1 MTAADR
7 VSARPARNAEAERA
21 RWVTLLVFATQ
32 ALLFASWTAH
42 IPLVKARLG
51 LSDGDLGLSLFGAPI
66 GSIAA
71 TLLASWLLP
80 RLGSKRMIQILLV
93 GYGATAWTV
102 GVAGSGGQLF
112 AALLIWGFFQ
122 GSLDV
127 SMNAQAVF
135 VERAVRRPIM
145 SSFHGTWSIGA
156 FVGASLGAVAV
167 SLGVSLTLQMIVVAV
182 VIVVGVG
189 WASRVLLPDPP
200 HDHPDGGRP
209 SAKAAWLHPVV
220 IALGLI
226 VLASMLCEGSM
237 ADWSAVYLHDSLG
250 TSPGFAALGY
260 AAFSSTMVVQ
270 RLLGDRVLAR
280 LAPRTILPILALIST
295 VGVGTALI
303 VGNPV
308 VSLVGFA
315 SLGLGLALVVPAA
328 FSASGRL
335 PGIHPGTAVAAV
347 SAIGWVGFVAGPPL
361 IGKLADAVTLPVAL
375 GVVPILTAVIAIAVR
390 SSSAFGVAPIRE
402 EVAPLSP

>member
-1 MTAADR
+1 MTATDTAL
-7 VSARPARNAEAERA
+7 RPARNARAERA

-42 IPLVKARLG
+42 IPLVKASLG
-51 LSDGDLGLSLFGAPI
+51 LSDGDLGLALFGAPI
-66 GSIAA
+66 GSIIA
-71 TLLASWLLP
+71 TLAASWLLP
-80 RLGSKRMIQILLV
+80 RLGSKRMVQLLLV
-93 GYGATAWTV
+93 GYCATGWLV
-102 GVAGSGGQLF
+102 GVAGSQTALF
-112 AALLIWGFFQ
+112 GALLVWGLFQ

-135 VERAVRRPIM
+135 VERAVGRPIM

-167 SLGVSLTLQMIVVAV
+167 SLGVPLTLQMVVIGV

-189 WASRVLLPDPP
+189 LASLVLLPDPP
-200 HDHPDGGRP
+200 HDHPEGHRP
-209 SAKAAWLHPVV
+209 SAGAAWRHPVV

-260 AAFSSTMVVQ
+260 AAFSSTMVAQ

-280 LAPRTILPILALIST
+280 VSPRTILPILTLIST
-295 VGVGTALI
+295 VGVGAALVI
-303 VGNPV
+303 GNPV
-308 VSLVGFA
+308 LSLVGFA
-315 SLGLGLALVVPAA
+315 SLGLGIALVVPAA

-361 IGKLADAVTLPVAL
+361 IGKLADVVTLPVAL
-375 GVVPILTAVIAIAVR
+375 GVVPILTFVIALAVR
-390 SSSAFGVAPIRE
+390 SSTAFGVAPARE
-402 EVAPLSP
+402 EVAPSG